1 MQLPD
6 ARLWRSRRTR
16 ELAVARKA
24 MLKDFHEP
32 SRFIHKNL
40 STIHCIFASGD
51 QTTVI
56 YEYAELR
63 LSEFPTL
70 TPLTEIEIAI
80 AMSQFTDA
88 IRYLATTLPFSPID
102 SEQLSLSGNVKLLLD
117 FGFTFQAGCKTAHQC
132 WRECYSTVM
141 LNFKESHTEICKL
154 SCNAC
159 HYFEESA
166 RGIPSSNHLFLQ
178 RGQLAG
184 PRGLTLA
191 AKRAAGTLIAKG
203 RAERL

>member
-1 MQLPD
+1 MIAYLVGLFRPTVLVNLTKSVLIVPLYNHSGVGIYYLWFLRHNLKVFMPVRPYPRFGLVVYLAKEIDSLYEDAAPMQLPD

-80 AMSQFTDA
+80 AMSQ
-88 IRYLATTLPFSPID
+88 
-102 SEQLSLSGNVKLLLD
+102 V
-117 FGFTFQAGCKTAHQC
+117 
-132 WRECYSTVM
+132 
-141 LNFKESHTEICKL
+141 
-154 SCNAC
+154 
-159 HYFEESA
+159 
-166 RGIPSSNHLFLQ
+166 
-178 RGQLAG
+178 
-184 PRGLTLA
+184 
-191 AKRAAGTLIAKG
+191 
-203 RAERL
+203 